1 VPRLK
6 AWRLSK
12 QRYAERAFSGEGAR
26 ILGGRWNSVGV
37 PVVYTSL
44 SLSLAVLEVFVHM
57 TASAEPEDYVYVAAD
72 LGVDELKAERIRMDR
87 LPDDWK
93 RLNHPA
99 LQALGD
105 EWSSSMR
112 SLILLVPSVVV
123 EGEWN
128 ALINPLHPDAVGIV
142 IEKPK
147 PFHFDE
153 RLFKTKGNLVHSN

>member
-1 VPRLK
+1 VSGLK

-57 TASAEPEDYVYVAAD
+57 TTLAEPDDYVSVAVD
-72 LGVDELKAERIRMDR
+72 LGVDELRAERVRTER
-87 LPDDWK
+87 LPNDWK

-105 EWSSSMR
+105 EWVSSMR
-112 SLILLVPSVVV
+112 SLILLVPSVIV

-128 ALINPLHPDAVGIV
+128 ALINPLHPDAERIV

-147 PFHFDE
+147 LFHFDE
-153 RLFKTKGNLVHSN
+153 RLFKTKS